1 MCICFLWKIGSPFPG
16 VPSKTGKGLPSPR
29 PPPPPEW
36 GVDIK
41 CGKGTNF
48 SYGPWADRQR
58 ELLYKFFFPPDYHDM
73 EATADPKPGDVRTPA
88 VFRIRLSTETGQ
100 TEKSTLD
107 VLFSKN
113 KETKAVHLNF
123 GQGTNFEIKVPWV
136 YGKSGYATNISGT
149 LMMLEST
156 TSLDYRFVKHFTTHF
171 FTSF

>member
-1 MCICFLWKIGSPFPG
+1 MS
-16 VPSKTGKGLPSPR
+16 SPR

-73 EATADPKPGDVRTPA
+73 EASPDPRPGDVRQPA
-88 VFRIRLSTETGQ
+88 VFRIRLSTQDDNTGVD
-100 TEKSTLD
+100 L
-107 VLFSKN
+107 LFSKN

-123 GQGTNFEIKVPWV
+123 DKGTNFEIKVPWV
-136 YGKSGYATNISGT
+136 IGKSGYTTSIIGT
-149 LMMLEST
+149 LMELEST
-156 TSLDYRFVKHFTTHF
+156 TSLDYRSGVFLVTELNQI
-171 FTSF
+171 